1 VRLVVGLGNPGKQY
15 EYTRHNLGFRVVN
28 ALSNQWEIRL
38 TRHKCLS
45 LIGEKKLSSVSCRK
59 TFKRTTNALNR
70 SLFLPTIILA
80 KPLTFVN
87 DSGEAVKTLC
97 DWLKIGKEEILVICD
112 DFNLDRGKLRLR
124 TEGSSGGHNG
134 LESII
139 ESLGSEEFPRL
150 RLGIGRPEEDLDPA
164 EYVLQEFGE
173 QEESLVEELVGRACQ
188 VVEAVI
194 SDGIDAAMSRKW

>member
-28 ALSNQWEIRL
+28 ALSNQWGIKL

-59 TFKRTTNALNR
+59 TFKRTSDALSRNF
-70 SLFLPTIILA
+70 SLQTIVLA

-87 DSGEAVKTLC
+87 GSGQAVKALC
-97 DWLKIGKEEILVICD
+97 DWLKIEREEILVICD
-112 DFNLDRGKLRLR
+112 DFNLEKGKLRLR
-124 TEGSSGGHNG
+124 KVGSSGGHNG

-139 ESLGSEEFPRL
+139 ESLNSEEFPRL
-150 RLGIGRPEEDLDPA
+150 RLGIGRPEEDLDPV
-164 EYVLQEFGE
+164 EYVLQRFNE
-173 QEESLVEELVGRACQ
+173 QEESLVEEMIGRACQ
-188 VVEAVI
+188 AVEAI
-194 SDGIDAAMSRKW
+194 ITEGIDAAMSTKW

>member
-1 VRLVVGLGNPGKQY
+1 M
-15 EYTRHNLGFRVVN
+15 
-28 ALSNQWEIRL
+28 
-38 TRHKCLS
+38 
-45 LIGEKKLSSVSCRK
+45 
-59 TFKRTTNALNR
+59 
-70 SLFLPTIILA
+70 
-80 KPLTFVN
+80 TFVN

>member
-70 SLFLPTIILA
+70 SLSLPTIILA

>member
-28 ALSNQWEIRL
+28 ALSKQWGIKL

-59 TFKRTTNALNR
+59 TFKWTSNAL
-70 SLFLPTIILA
+70 SGSFSLPTIILA

-87 DSGEAVKTLC
+87 DSGEAVKALC
-97 DWLKIGKEEILVICD
+97 NWLKIRKEEILVICD
-112 DFNLDRGKLRLR
+112 DFNLEKEKLRLR
-124 TEGSSGGHNG
+124 KRGSSGGHNG

-139 ESLGSEEFPRL
+139 ESLSSEEFPRL

-164 EYVLQEFGE
+164 EYVLQKFSE
-173 QEESLVEELVGRACQ
+173 QEESLVEEMIGRACQ
-188 VVEAVI
+188 VVEAI
-194 SDGIDAAMSRKW
+194 IIEGIDAAVSRKW

>member
-70 SLFLPTIILA
+70 SLSLPTIILA

-87 DSGEAVKTLC
+87 DSGEAVKALC

-112 DFNLDRGKLRLR
+112 DFNLDKGKLRLR

>member
-1 VRLVVGLGNPGKQY
+1 VRLVVGLGNPGRQY

-28 ALSNQWEIRL
+28 ALSNQWGIKL

-45 LIGEKKLSSVSCRK
+45 LIGEKKLSSVPCRK
-59 TFKRTTNALNR
+59 TFKRTSKALSRNF
-70 SLFLPTIILA
+70 SLPTIILA

-87 DSGEAVKTLC
+87 GSGEAVKALC
-97 DWLKIGKEEILVICD
+97 DWLKIGEEEILVICD
-112 DFNLDRGKLRLR
+112 DFNLQKGKLRLKKG
-124 TEGSSGGHNG
+124 GSSGGHNG

-164 EYVLQEFGE
+164 EYVLQKFDE
-173 QEESLVEELVGRACQ
+173 QEETLVEEMIGRACPA
-188 VVEAVI
+188 VEVI
-194 SDGIDAAMSRKW
+194 ITDGIDAAMSRKW

>member
-1 VRLVVGLGNPGKQY
+1 MRLVVGLGNPGKQY

-28 ALSNQWEIRL
+28 ALSNQWGIKL

-45 LIGEKKLSSVSCRK
+45 LIGEKKHASVSYRK
-59 TFKRTTNALNR
+59 SFKWISNALSR
-70 SLFLPTIILA
+70 SFSLPTIILA

-87 DSGEAVKTLC
+87 GSGEAVKALC

-112 DFNLDRGKLRLR
+112 DFNLEKEKLRLKKR
-124 TEGSSGGHNG
+124 GSSGGHNG

-139 ESLGSEEFPRL
+139 ESLSSEEFPRL

-164 EYVLQEFGE
+164 EYVLQKFSE
-173 QEESLVEELVGRACQ
+173 QEESFVEEMIGRACQ
-188 VVEAVI
+188 VVEVI
-194 SDGIDAAMSRKW
+194 ITEGIDVAVSRKW

>member
-70 SLFLPTIILA
+70 SLSLPTIILA

-112 DFNLDRGKLRLR
+112 DFNLDKGKLKLR

>member
-15 EYTRHNLGFRVVN
+15 EYTRHNLGFRAVN
-28 ALSNQWEIRL
+28 ALSNQWRIKL

-70 SLFLPTIILA
+70 SLSLPTIILA

-87 DSGEAVKTLC
+87 GSGEAVKALC

-112 DFNLDRGKLRLR
+112 DFNLDKGKLRLR

-173 QEESLVEELVGRACQ
+173 QEESLVEELIGRACQ

-194 SDGIDAAMSRKW
+194 SDGIDAAMSIKW

>member
-28 ALSNQWEIRL
+28 ALSNQWGIKL

-59 TFKRTTNALNR
+59 TFKRTSGALSRNF
-70 SLFLPTIILA
+70 SLQTIILV

-87 DSGEAVKTLC
+87 GSGEAVKALC
-97 DWLKIGKEEILVICD
+97 DWLKIEREEILVICD
-112 DFNLDRGKLRLR
+112 DFNLEKGKLRLR
-124 TEGSSGGHNG
+124 KVGSSGGHNG

-139 ESLGSEEFPRL
+139 ESLNSEEFPRL
-150 RLGIGRPEEDLDPA
+150 RLGIGRPEEDLDPV
-164 EYVLQEFGE
+164 EYVLQRFSE
-173 QEESLVEELVGRACQ
+173 QEESLVEEMIGRACQ
-188 VVEAVI
+188 AVEAI
-194 SDGIDAAMSRKW
+194 ITEGIDAAMSTKW

>member
-28 ALSNQWEIRL
+28 ALSKQWKIKL

-59 TFKRTTNALNR
+59 TFKKTSSALSR
-70 SLFLPTIILA
+70 SFSLPTITLA

-87 DSGEAVKTLC
+87 ASGEAVKALR
-97 DWLKIGKEEILVICD
+97 DWFKIGEEEILVICD
-112 DFNLDRGKLRLR
+112 DFNLEKGKLRLR
-124 TEGSSGGHNG
+124 KGGSSGGHNG

-150 RLGIGRPEEDLDPA
+150 RLGIGRPQEDLDPA
-164 EYVLQEFGE
+164 KYVLQKFGR
-173 QEESLVEELVGRACQ
+173 QEESLVEEMIGRACQ
-188 VVEAVI
+188 AVEAVI
-194 SDGIDAAMSRKW
+194 TGGIDAAMSMKW

>member
-28 ALSNQWEIRL
+28 ALSNQWGIKL

-59 TFKRTTNALNR
+59 TFKWTSNAL
-70 SLFLPTIILA
+70 SGSFSLPTIILA

-87 DSGEAVKTLC
+87 GSGEAVKALC
-97 DWLKIGKEEILVICD
+97 DWLKIREEEILVICD
-112 DFNLDRGKLRLR
+112 DFNLEKEKLRLR
-124 TEGSSGGHNG
+124 KRGSSGGHNG

-164 EYVLQEFGE
+164 EYVLQKFSE
-173 QEESLVEELVGRACQ
+173 QEESLMEEMIGRACQ
-188 VVEAVI
+188 VVEVI
-194 SDGIDAAMSRKW
+194 ITEGIDAAVSKKW